1 MLLPGL
7 VDSHVHV
14 NEPGRTAWEGFASA
28 TRAAAAGGVT
38 TLVDM
43 PLNSIPPT
51 TTVEAL
57 DIKRA
62 ATDGKLSVDVAFW
75 GGAVPDNL
83 GSLGPLHAA
92 GVRGFKAFLTPS
104 GVDEF
109 GHLDAEQLEA
119 ALAEV
124 AALGSVLIVHA
135 EDPADLHA
143 DGALG
148 PRYADFLASRPA
160 VSERHAIARVIDAM
174 RRTGA
179 RAHVLHLSDAGSL
192 DLIRSAKA
200 EGLPLTVETCPHYL
214 ALRAE
219 DVPSA
224 ATQFKCCPPIRDAG
238 NQDLLWAAVLDGTI
252 DAIVS
257 DHSPSTADLKN
268 ADFGLSWGGIA
279 GLQLGL
285 SVVWTEARRRG
296 IPLERPDPAVHHGTR
311 SGRGAAPGNPHGRR
325 ARAPRRLRTRRG
337 ARGRRAHPRAQE
349 PGLAL
354 RRRDDRRS
362 RANRLARRRGHRRR
376 TAPSPLRAGGTPVR
390 ERSGLAVRVPDDGR
404 DQREHARE
412 QHPDAHTTL
421 PADVQQ
427 QRAHGG
433 ADEDQRDRE
442 RATRPSVT
450 GPAGEPRVRGQAG
463 ERRRHDDRGHV
474 LDGQPAR
481 GRGLQPH
488 RDGQQR
494 GDDERPGGGLDRGAI
509 ERADAQPDREHAG
522 RGERA
527 ARAVRPARPGRCAA
541 RVRRA
546 RHRPGS
552 RPARGSGRGSAGRR
566 RPRAPCRG

>member
-1 MLLPGL
+1 MTLPDLVVRARRAWVDGAWQPARVAVTDGRITALDGTADGVVVVELADDEVLLPGL

-14 NEPGRTAWEGFASA
+14 NEPGRTHWEGFASA

-57 DIKRA
+57 AAKRA

-75 GGAVPDNL
+75 GGAVPENL
-83 GSLGPLHAA
+83 GSLGPVHAA

-109 GHLDAEQLEA
+109 GHLDTEQLET

-124 AALGSVLIVHA
+124 AALGSVLVVHA
-135 EDPADLHA
+135 EDPADLRG

-148 PRYADFLASRPA
+148 EQYADFLASRPA

-179 RAHVLHLSDAGSL
+179 RAHILHLSDAGSL

-285 SVVWTEARRRG
+285 SAVWTEARTRG
-296 IPLERPDPAVHHGTR
+296 IALDDLLPLFT
-311 SGRGAAPGNPHGRR
+311 
-325 ARAPRRLRTRRG
+325 
-337 ARGRRAHPRAQE
+337 
-349 PGLAL
+349 
-354 RRRDDRRS
+354 
-362 RANRLARRRGHRRR
+362 
-376 TAPSPLRAGGTPVR
+376 
-390 ERSGLAVRVPDDGR
+390 
-404 DQREHARE
+404 
-412 QHPDAHTTL
+412 
-421 PADVQQ
+421 
-427 QRAHGG
+427 
-433 ADEDQRDRE
+433 
-442 RATRPSVT
+442 T
-450 GPAGEPRVRGQAG
+450 GPARVAG
-463 ERRRHDDRGHV
+463 LSAGILAVGAPAHLVAFAPDEEHV
-474 LDGQPAR
+474 VDVHALEHKNPVSPYDGATLAGAVRTVWLDGVPIVERGAVTAP
-481 GRGLQPH
+481 GRGNL
-488 RDGQQR
+488 RD
-494 GDDERPGGGLDRGAI
+494 
-509 ERADAQPDREHAG
+509 
-522 RGERA
+522 
-527 ARAVRPARPGRCAA
+527 
-541 RVRRA
+541 
-546 RHRPGS
+546 
-552 RPARGSGRGSAGRR
+552 
-566 RPRAPCRG
+566 

>member
-1 MLLPGL
+1 MTPPDLVVRARRAWVGGAWRPAQVVVSGGRIAAISHPDDRAAVELADDEVLLPGL

-38 TLVDM
+38 TIVDM
-43 PLNSIPPT
+43 PLNSVPPT
-51 TTVEAL
+51 TTVDAL
-57 DIKRA
+57 AAKRA
-62 ATDGKLSVDVAFW
+62 ATAGKLSVDVAFW

-109 GHLDAEQLEA
+109 GHLDAAQLQT

-148 PRYADFLASRPA
+148 PRYADFLASRPP

-219 DVPSA
+219 DVPWA
-224 ATQFKCCPPIRDAG
+224 ATQFKCCPPVRDAG
-238 NQDLLWAAVLDGTI
+238 NQDLLWAGVLDGTI

-257 DHSPSTADLKN
+257 DHSPSTPDLKN

-296 IPLERPDPAVHHGTR
+296 VALDDLLPLVTTGPARVAGLDALGVLREGAPAHLVAFAPDEERVVDVHALEHKNPVSPYDGATLAGAVRTVWLDGVPIVEGGTVTAP
-311 SGRGAAPGNPHGRR
+311 GRGR
-325 ARAPRRLRTRRG
+325 ARA
-337 ARGRRAHPRAQE
+337 
-349 PGLAL
+349 
-354 RRRDDRRS
+354 
-362 RANRLARRRGHRRR
+362 
-376 TAPSPLRAGGTPVR
+376 
-390 ERSGLAVRVPDDGR
+390 
-404 DQREHARE
+404 
-412 QHPDAHTTL
+412 
-421 PADVQQ
+421 
-427 QRAHGG
+427 
-433 ADEDQRDRE
+433 
-442 RATRPSVT
+442 
-450 GPAGEPRVRGQAG
+450 
-463 ERRRHDDRGHV
+463 
-474 LDGQPAR
+474 
-481 GRGLQPH
+481 
-488 RDGQQR
+488 
-494 GDDERPGGGLDRGAI
+494 
-509 ERADAQPDREHAG
+509 
-522 RGERA
+522 
-527 ARAVRPARPGRCAA
+527 
-541 RVRRA
+541 
-546 RHRPGS
+546 
-552 RPARGSGRGSAGRR
+552 
-566 RPRAPCRG
+566 

>member
-1 MLLPGL
+1 VDGSWRPAQVAVSGGRITAIGSPDDSAALELADDEVLLPGL

-57 DIKRA
+57 AIKRA

-109 GHLDAEQLEA
+109 GHLDADQLEA

-148 PRYADFLASRPA
+148 ERYADFLASRPA

-219 DVPSA
+219 DVPAA

-257 DHSPSTADLKN
+257 DHSPSTADLKST
-268 ADFGLSWGGIA
+268 DFGLSWGGIA

-296 IPLERPDPAVHHGTR
+296 IALESLLPLVT
-311 SGRGAAPGNPHGRR
+311 
-325 ARAPRRLRTRRG
+325 
-337 ARGRRAHPRAQE
+337 
-349 PGLAL
+349 
-354 RRRDDRRS
+354 
-362 RANRLARRRGHRRR
+362 
-376 TAPSPLRAGGTPVR
+376 
-390 ERSGLAVRVPDDGR
+390 
-404 DQREHARE
+404 
-412 QHPDAHTTL
+412 
-421 PADVQQ
+421 
-427 QRAHGG
+427 
-433 ADEDQRDRE
+433 
-442 RATRPSVT
+442 T
-450 GPAGEPRVRGQAG
+450 GPARIAGVSRGALTVGAPAHLVAFAPDEERVVDVHALEHKNPVSPYDGATLAG
-463 ERRRHDDRGHV
+463 AVRTV
-474 LDGQPAR
+474 WLDGVPIVEGGAVTAPGR
-481 GRGLQPH
+481 GRLCG
-488 RDGQQR
+488 
-494 GDDERPGGGLDRGAI
+494 
-509 ERADAQPDREHAG
+509 
-522 RGERA
+522 
-527 ARAVRPARPGRCAA
+527 
-541 RVRRA
+541 
-546 RHRPGS
+546 
-552 RPARGSGRGSAGRR
+552 
-566 RPRAPCRG
+566 

>member
-1 MLLPGL
+1 MTTPDLVVRAGRAWIDGALRPAQVHVADGRITATDGPVPDGVPVVELADDEVLLPGL

-51 TTVEAL
+51 TSVDAL
-57 DIKRA
+57 DAKLE
-62 ATDGKLSVDVAFW
+62 ATVGRLSVDVAFW
-75 GGAVPDNL
+75 GGAVPGNL
-83 GSLGPLHAA
+83 GTLGPLHAA

-109 GHLDAEQLEA
+109 GHLDADQLER

-124 AALGSVLIVHA
+124 AALGTVLVVHA
-135 EDPADLHA
+135 EDPADLRG

-160 VSERHAIARVIDAM
+160 ASERHAIARVIDAM

-219 DVPSA
+219 DVPEA
-224 ATQFKCCPPIRDAG
+224 ATQFKCCPPIRGTA
-238 NQDLLWAAVLDGTI
+238 NQELLWAAVLDGTI

-257 DHSPSTADLKN
+257 DHSPSTADLKS

-296 IPLERPDPAVHHGTR
+296 VPLTD
-311 SGRGAAPGNPHGRR
+311 
-325 ARAPRRLRTRRG
+325 L
-337 ARGRRAHPRAQE
+337 
-349 PGLAL
+349 L
-354 RRRDDRRS
+354 
-362 RANRLARRRGHRRR
+362 
-376 TAPSPLRAGGTPVR
+376 PLFT
-390 ERSGLAVRVPDDGR
+390 
-404 DQREHARE
+404 
-412 QHPDAHTTL
+412 
-421 PADVQQ
+421 
-427 QRAHGG
+427 
-433 ADEDQRDRE
+433 
-442 RATRPSVT
+442 T
-450 GPAGEPRVRGQAG
+450 GPAAVAGLHGLGVLAVGAPAHLVAFAPDAERVVDVHRLEHRNPVSPYDGATLAGSVRTVWLHGSAVVERGA
-463 ERRRHDDRGHV
+463 V
-474 LDGQPAR
+474 T
-481 GRGLQPH
+481 
-488 RDGQQR
+488 
-494 GDDERPGGGLDRGAI
+494 RPGTG
-509 ERADAQPDREHAG
+509 RALLPEVV
-522 RGERA
+522 RA
-527 ARAVRPARPGRCAA
+527 
-541 RVRRA
+541 
-546 RHRPGS
+546 
-552 RPARGSGRGSAGRR
+552 
-566 RPRAPCRG
+566 

>member
-1 MLLPGL
+1 MTVPDLVVRARRAWVDEAWQPAQVAVTDGRITALDGPVPAGVAEVELGPDEVLLPGL

-51 TTVEAL
+51 TTVRAL
-57 DIKRA
+57 DAKRA
-62 ATDGKLSVDVAFW
+62 ATARKLTVDVAFW
-75 GGAVPDNL
+75 GGAVPENL
-83 GSLGPLHAA
+83 GSLRPLHDA

-109 GHLDAEQLEA
+109 GHLDPAQLEA

-124 AALGSVLIVHA
+124 ATLGSVLVVHA
-135 EDPADLHA
+135 EDPADLRG

-148 PRYADFLASRPA
+148 DRYADFLASRPA

-192 DLIRSAKA
+192 DLVRAAKA
-200 EGLPLTVETCPHYL
+200 DGLPLTVETCPHYL

-219 DVPSA
+219 DVPAA

-238 NQDLLWAAVLDGTI
+238 NQDLLWEAVLDGTI

-296 IPLERPDPAVHHGTR
+296 IALER
-311 SGRGAAPGNPHGRR
+311 
-325 ARAPRRLRTRRG
+325 L
-337 ARGRRAHPRAQE
+337 
-349 PGLAL
+349 L
-354 RRRDDRRS
+354 
-362 RANRLARRRGHRRR
+362 
-376 TAPSPLRAGGTPVR
+376 PLVT
-390 ERSGLAVRVPDDGR
+390 
-404 DQREHARE
+404 
-412 QHPDAHTTL
+412 
-421 PADVQQ
+421 
-427 QRAHGG
+427 
-433 ADEDQRDRE
+433 
-442 RATRPSVT
+442 T
-450 GPAGEPRVRGQAG
+450 GPARVAGLDLGELAVGAPAHLVAFAPDEQRVVDVHALEHRNPVSPYDGASLAGAVRTVWLHGSPIVQAG
-463 ERRRHDDRGHV
+463 AVTAAGTGRV
-474 LDGQPAR
+474 LLP
-481 GRGLQPH
+481 
-488 RDGQQR
+488 
-494 GDDERPGGGLDRGAI
+494 EV
-509 ERADAQPDREHAG
+509 
-522 RGERA
+522 
-527 ARAVRPARPGRCAA
+527 ARA
-541 RVRRA
+541 
-546 RHRPGS
+546 
-552 RPARGSGRGSAGRR
+552 
-566 RPRAPCRG
+566 

>member
-1 MLLPGL
+1 MTEPDLVVRTRRAWVDGAWRAAQVVVSGGRITAIDVPDDRAAVELADDEVLLPGL

-51 TTVEAL
+51 TTAEAL
-57 DIKRA
+57 AAKRA
-62 ATDGKLSVDVAFW
+62 AADGKLSVDVAFW

-83 GSLGPLHAA
+83 GALAPLHAA

-148 PRYADFLASRPA
+148 ERYADFLASRPA

-192 DLIRSAKA
+192 DLVRSAKA

-268 ADFGLSWGGIA
+268 TDFGLSWGGIA

-296 IPLERPDPAVHHGTR
+296 NALEDLLPLFT
-311 SGRGAAPGNPHGRR
+311 
-325 ARAPRRLRTRRG
+325 
-337 ARGRRAHPRAQE
+337 
-349 PGLAL
+349 
-354 RRRDDRRS
+354 
-362 RANRLARRRGHRRR
+362 
-376 TAPSPLRAGGTPVR
+376 
-390 ERSGLAVRVPDDGR
+390 
-404 DQREHARE
+404 
-412 QHPDAHTTL
+412 
-421 PADVQQ
+421 
-427 QRAHGG
+427 
-433 ADEDQRDRE
+433 
-442 RATRPSVT
+442 T
-450 GPAGEPRVRGQAG
+450 GPARIAGLDAVGVLKEGAPAHLVAFAPDAERVVDVHALEHKNPVSPYDGATLAG
-463 ERRRHDDRGHV
+463 AVRTVWLDGVTIVENGAVIAPGRGHT
-474 LDGQPAR
+474 
-481 GRGLQPH
+481 
-488 RDGQQR
+488 
-494 GDDERPGGGLDRGAI
+494 
-509 ERADAQPDREHAG
+509 
-522 RGERA
+522 
-527 ARAVRPARPGRCAA
+527 CA
-541 RVRRA
+541 
-546 RHRPGS
+546 
-552 RPARGSGRGSAGRR
+552 
-566 RPRAPCRG
+566 